1 LSRPAR
7 PAVLVRPALAGLAAA
22 AAALAVAGCG
32 SIDAALGAQQATV
45 IFRKDTPAATIQA
58 VGQAC
63 GGPGVRPVAAAGVPV
78 NGAPSAV
85 RYDVRHAS
93 TGDLARLHHC
103 LLAHFPDAVLG
114 VALKDTA
121 NQG

>member
-1 LSRPAR
+1 LRPLRPAR
-7 PAVLVRPALAGLAAA
+7 PSRAALAGLAA

-32 SIDAALGAQQATV
+32 SVDAALSAQQATV
-45 IFRKDTPAATIQA
+45 IFRPDTPMATMQA

-63 GGPGVRPVAAAGVPV
+63 GGPGVRPVAAA
-78 NGAPSAV
+78 GAPSAV

-93 TGDLARLHHC
+93 TGDLARLHRC

-114 VALKDTA
+114 VALKDA
-121 NQG
+121 ASQG

>member
-1 LSRPAR
+1 MRPLRPAR
-7 PAVLVRPALAGLAAA
+7 PSRAALAGLAAA
-22 AAALAVAGCG
+22 AVLAVAGCG
-32 SIDAALGAQQATV
+32 SVDAALSAQQATV
-45 IFRKDTPAATIQA
+45 IFRPDTPTATMRA

-63 GGPGVRPVAAAGVPV
+63 GGPGVRPVAVAGLPAAGGV
-78 NGAPSAV
+78 PSAV

-93 TGDLARLHHC
+93 TGDLARLHRC

-121 NQG
+121 SQG